1 PASERPASALI
12 VASWPSLSAAATGR
26 LTDATAEEEFALL
39 QAIITRI
46 RDARKQINDAR
57 QEQGQPKL
65 SRVRAILA
73 GGKRTP
79 LLKREA
85 ALIEQLAATEAPQI
99 ERKLATKPEKAMS
112 MVASGVEIYIPV
124 ADLFDIEREIA
135 RIDEQIKAAQAAIA
149 RTQGMLANEQFVTRA
164 RPEIVQKERDALAA
178 GEDTLAR
185 LAAQRRDLAG

>member
-1 PASERPASALI
+1 MERCARQIP
-12 VASWPSLSAAATGR
+12 
-26 LTDATAEEEFALL
+26 
-39 QAIITRI
+39 QARITTRI
-46 RDARKQINDAR
+46 RDARKQINDVR
-57 QEQGQPKL
+57 QEQRQPKL
-65 SRVRAILA
+65 PRVRVILA

-85 ALIEQLAATEAPQI
+85 ALIEQLAATEPPQI
-99 ERKLATKPEKAMS
+99 ERKLATKPEQAMS

-135 RIDEQIKAAQAAIA
+135 RIDEQIKAAQAALA

-164 RPEIVQKERDALAA
+164 KPEVVQKERDALAA